1 MKRVMLA
8 LALSLAVAMTATADS
23 KEVTFSAA
31 DGFTLKGTLH
41 STGRGGPGI
50 LLLHECN
57 ADRTIYE
64 DLGTMLSTAG
74 YTVLAFDFRGFGGS
88 KGGEY
93 TDFASKRQKIGEL
106 MPGDVDAALKFL
118 ASQSTVNPRAIG
130 VVAGS
135 CGVTQ
140 AIGAARRHEQIR
152 TLVLLSGGT
161 DDSGEAYIKG
171 AANLPILGIA
181 SEEDTDAAASIKKI
195 VGLSSHQSSRVDM
208 LKGAGHAAS
217 MFQKQPEQQADV
229 VIWFRA
235 NLPVAG
241 YGLPPAIR

>member
-8 LALSLAVAMTATADS
+8 LALSLVGAATAVAAS
-23 KEVTFSAA
+23 KEVAFSAA

-50 LLLHECN
+50 LLLHQCN
-57 ADRTIYE
+57 ADRGIY
-64 DLGTMLSTAG
+64 DVLGTMLSTAG
-74 YTVLAFDFRGFGGS
+74 YTVLAVDFRGFGGS

-93 TDFASKRQKIGEL
+93 TDFASKRQKLVEL
-106 MPGDVDAALKFL
+106 MPSDVDAALKFL
-118 ASQSTVNPRAIG
+118 TSQSTVNPRALG
-130 VVAGS
+130 AVAGS

-161 DDSGEAYIKG
+161 DAEGEAHIKS
-171 AANLPILGIA
+171 AANLPILGVA
-181 SEEDTDAAASIKKI
+181 SEEDTSAAASIKKI
-195 VGLSSHQSSRVDM
+195 LGLSPHQSSRVDM
-208 LKGAGHAAS
+208 LKDAGHAAS
-217 MFQKQPEQQADV
+217 MFEKQPELQADI